1 MDRSGEAR
9 LPNACPVC
17 GADQPLDA
25 ARCSVCG
32 ARMSPQDPPS
42 AQIGREEILN
52 YSLSVIGLVLIAM
65 GIPCLIGLLCFLL
78 GR

>member
-1 MDRSGEAR
+1 MA
-9 LPNACPVC
+9 
-17 GADQPLDA
+17 
-25 ARCSVCG
+25 
-32 ARMSPQDPPS
+32 PQEPPS
-42 AQIGREEILN
+42 AQIGRADIFN